1 MEFLKE
7 IGISFVPILIAVDAI
22 GVLPFILSLTQD
34 MTGKERLLTVRNGMF
49 TALILGLF
57 FIVIGLGVFR
67 LLGIEIS
74 DFLVAGGLIL
84 LILAIKHLV
93 TGQLIE
99 VHMGTKEEAI
109 AVVPIG
115 TPLLVGPAVLTT
127 LLLLIEQYSIWAVL
141 IAFLLNLFIAWIIFL
156 QSNRVAHFLGRG
168 GMKATSQIA
177 SLLLSAIAVKMIY
190 QGIITLTNK

>member
-1 MEFLKE
+1 MDFIKE
-7 IGISFVPILIAVDAI
+7 IGLSFVPILIAVDAI

-34 MTGKERLLTVRNGMF
+34 MTGKERLLTVRNAMF
-49 TALILGLF
+49 TAIILGLL
-57 FIVIGLGVFR
+57 FIGVGLAVFR
-67 LLGIEIS
+67 LLGINID

-109 AVVPIG
+109 AIVPIG
-115 TPLLVGPAVLTT
+115 TPLVVGPAVLTT
-127 LLLLIEQYSIWAVL
+127 LLLLIKQYSIWAVL
-141 IAFLLNLFIAWIIFL
+141 IAFLLNLLIAWIIFL
-156 QSNRVAHFLGRG
+156 QSNRVSHFLGRG
-168 GMKATSQIA
+168 GMKAVSQIA

-190 QGIITLTNK
+190 QGITTLINK